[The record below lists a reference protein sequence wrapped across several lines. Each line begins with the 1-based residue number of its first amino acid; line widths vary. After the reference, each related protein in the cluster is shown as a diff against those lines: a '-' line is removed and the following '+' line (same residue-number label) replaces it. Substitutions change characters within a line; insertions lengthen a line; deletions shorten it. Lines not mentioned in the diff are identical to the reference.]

1 VEEGRDDM
9 AEQIRDVMTEDLV
22 ALPVDATVVEAS
34 REMDRRDIGDV
45 LVVDGKRLVGMLTD
59 RDIVVRAVAQGRDPN
74 EIRIGDV
81 ATTDIQTLAPDADL
95 GEAVAIMRQ
104 AAVRRVPVVDGE
116 RPIGIVSIGDLAIE
130 ADGGS
135 ALAEISAA
143 EPNE

>member
-1 VEEGRDDM
+1 M

-45 LVVDGKRLVGMLTD
+45 LVVDGERLVGMLTD

-81 ATTDIQTLAPDADL
+81 ATTDIQTLSPDADL

-116 RPIGIVSIGDLAIE
+116 RPVGIVSIGDLAIE
-130 ADGGS
+130 ADEGS
-135 ALAEISAA
+135 ALADISAA

>member
-1 VEEGRDDM
+1 M

-22 ALPVDATVVEAS
+22 ALPVDASVVEAS

-45 LVVDGKRLVGMLTD
+45 LVVDGERLVGMLTD

-81 ATTDIQTLAPDADL
+81 ATTDIQTLSPDADL

-116 RPIGIVSIGDLAIE
+116 RPVGIVSIGDLAIE
-130 ADGGS
+130 ADEGS
-135 ALAEISAA
+135 ALADISAA

>member
-1 VEEGRDDM
+1 M

-45 LVVDGKRLVGMLTD
+45 LVVEGERLVGMLTD
-59 RDIVVRAVAQGRDPN
+59 RDIVVRAVAQGTDPN
-74 EIRIGDV
+74 QIRVGDV
-81 ATTDIQTLAPDADL
+81 ATTDIQTLSPDADL

-104 AAVRRVPVVDGE
+104 AAVRRVPVVDGD
-116 RPIGIVSIGDLAIE
+116 RPVGIVSIGDLAIE
-130 ADGGS
+130 VDEGS
-135 ALAEISAA
+135 ALADISAA

>member
-1 VEEGRDDM
+1 MQEEDTTM
-9 AEQIRDVMTEDLV
+9 AEQIRDVMTENLV

-45 LVVDGKRLVGMLTD
+45 LVVDGERLVGMLTD
-59 RDIVVRAVAQGRDPN
+59 RDIVLRAIAEGYDPN
-74 EIRIGDV
+74 DTPIGDV
-81 ATTDIQTLAPDADL
+81 ATMDIATLSPDADL

-116 RPIGIVSIGDLAIE
+116 RPVGIVSIGDLAIE
-130 ADGGS
+130 VDEGS
-135 ALAEISAA
+135 ALADISAA

>member
-1 VEEGRDDM
+1 MQEEDTTM
-9 AEQIRDVMTEDLV
+9 AEQIRDVMTENLV

-45 LVVDGKRLVGMLTD
+45 LVVDGERLVGMLTD
-59 RDIVVRAVAQGRDPN
+59 RDIVVRAVAQGTDPN
-74 EIRIGDV
+74 QIRVGDV
-81 ATTDIQTLAPDADL
+81 ATTDIQTLSPDADL

-116 RPIGIVSIGDLAIE
+116 RPVGIVSIGDLAIE
-130 ADGGS
+130 VDEGS
-135 ALAEISAA
+135 ALADISAA

>member
-1 VEEGRDDM
+1 M

-22 ALPVDATVVEAS
+22 TLPVDATVVEAS

-45 LVVDGKRLVGMLTD
+45 LVVEGERLVGMVTD
-59 RDIVVRAVAQGRDPN
+59 RDIVVRAVTQGRDPN
-74 EIRIGDV
+74 EIRLGDV
-81 ATTDIQTLAPDADL
+81 ATTDIQTLSPDADL

-116 RPIGIVSIGDLAIE
+116 RPVGIVSIGDLAIE
-130 ADGGS
+130 VDEGS
-135 ALAEISAA
+135 ALADISAA

>member
-1 VEEGRDDM
+1 M

-22 ALPVDATVVEAS
+22 ALPVDATVVDAS

-45 LVVDGKRLVGMLTD
+45 LVVDGERLVGMVTD

-74 EIRIGDV
+74 EIRLGDV
-81 ATTDIQTLAPDADL
+81 ATTDIQTLTPDADL

-104 AAVRRVPVVDGE
+104 AAVRRVPVVDGD
-116 RPIGIVSIGDLAIE
+116 RPVGIVTIGDLAIE
-130 ADGGS
+130 ADEGS
-135 ALAEISAA
+135 ALADISSA

>member
-1 VEEGRDDM
+1 M

-45 LVVDGKRLVGMLTD
+45 LVVEGERLVGMVTD

-74 EIRIGDV
+74 EIRVGDI
-81 ATTDIQTLAPDADL
+81 ATTDIQTLSPDADL

-104 AAVRRVPVVDGE
+104 AAVRRVPVVDGD
-116 RPIGIVSIGDLAIE
+116 RPVGIVSIGDLAIE
-130 ADGGS
+130 VDEGS
-135 ALAEISAA
+135 ALADISAA
-143 EPNE
+143 EPND

>member
-1 VEEGRDDM
+1 M

-45 LVVDGKRLVGMLTD
+45 LVVEGERLVGMVTD

-74 EIRIGDV
+74 EIRLRDI
-81 ATTDIQTLAPDADL
+81 ATTDIQTLSPDADL

-116 RPIGIVSIGDLAIE
+116 RPVGIVSIGDLAIE
-130 ADGGS
+130 VDEGS
-135 ALAEISAA
+135 ALADISAA